1 MSYVLQLDVY
11 KFEIRLHVSGPFIS
25 DEYSFIKIT
34 VCLKFVRCVLLYTLS
49 GAANFFFDAGMW
61 SRPNSVSEVKS

>member
-1 MSYVLQLDVY
+1 VPYVLQLDVY

-34 VCLKFVRCVLLYTLS
+34 VCLKFVRCIIFATYLDIIYTR
-49 GAANFFFDAGMW
+49 F
-61 SRPNSVSEVKS
+61 